1 MQGCKTLVEL
11 GRRQFLKGG
20 GAAAAGAIAGTVAG
34 AAPARAAPAL
44 ARVSYPSNRLAN
56 LGDLKL
62 NEPLEITYPDAD
74 SPGVLLKLGQPVEG
88 GVGPA
93 GDVVAF
99 STLCPHKGFPLIYN
113 PSDRVFNC
121 PGHYSRFD
129 AEKGGLEIWGQATQN
144 LPQFELRVDGQGDI
158 YAEGVDELIYGRLS
172 NVL

>member
-1 MQGCKTLVEL
+1 MQGCRKLVNV

-34 AAPARAAPAL
+34 AAPVQAAPAL

-56 LGDLKL
+56 LADLKL
-62 NEPLEITYPDAD
+62 NEPLEITYPDGD

-88 GVGPA
+88 GAGPD
-93 GDVVAF
+93 GDVVGF
-99 STLCPHKGFPLIYN
+99 STLCPHQGFPLIYD

-129 AEKGGLEIWGQATQN
+129 AEQGGLEIWGQATQN
-144 LPQFELRVDGQGDI
+144 LPQFQLRVDDQGDI

>member
-1 MQGCKTLVEL
+1 MRGCRNLVDV
-11 GRRQFLKGG
+11 GRRQFLKGS

-34 AAPARAAPAL
+34 AAPAQAAPAL

-56 LGDLKL
+56 LADLKL
-62 NEPLEITYPDAD
+62 NEPLEITYPDGD

-88 GVGPA
+88 GAGPG
-93 GDVVAF
+93 GDVVGF
-99 STLCPHKGFPLIYN
+99 STLCPHKGFPLIYA

-144 LPQFELRVDGQGDI
+144 LPQFELRVDDQGDI
-158 YAEGVDELIYGRLS
+158 YAQGVDELIYGRLS